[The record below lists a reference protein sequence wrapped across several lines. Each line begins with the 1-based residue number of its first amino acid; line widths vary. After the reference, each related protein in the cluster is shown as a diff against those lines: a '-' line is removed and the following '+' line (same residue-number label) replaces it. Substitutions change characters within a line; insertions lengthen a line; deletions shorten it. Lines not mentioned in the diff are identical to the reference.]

1 MTKKQTVGTFHWRC
15 KVCGEEGFADEI
27 PSHCDIRAR
36 ELASIS
42 KEAKKWF
49 EDFLDGLEWKFVSPA
64 DLSFRSKYFL
74 IDNPERL
81 TSACQAGKEMERIL
95 NTVNARIP
103 DYFERYEP
111 KSDHL
116 RVSSLKKPKEIKGEL
131 REVNKWRRKKIQ
143 VSKKRKKIP
152 LNIELGHVFDEYFAN
167 VTEEISAESSW
178 APGSKVEFESVELG
192 LKVVGTT
199 DLTFDGIP
207 VEMKTRTNL
216 NPNSNTWRN
225 AWKIN
230 YLPQMAMY
238 SHASG
243 LDWMYLM
250 IVSRENGEFSII
262 PTYCKPRMD
271 IIRNQW
277 SQVMEDPGL
286 VSEIEKYQ
294 KS

>member
-1 MTKKQTVGTFHWRC
+1 MNKKQTGGAFRWRC

-36 ELASIS
+36 EMASIS
-42 KEAKKWF
+42 KESKKWF

-81 TSACQAGKEMERIL
+81 TSARQAGKEMERIL
-95 NTVNARIP
+95 NTVNAPIP

-116 RVSSLKKPKEIKGEL
+116 RVSSLKKPKEIKGKL
-131 REVNKWRRKKIQ
+131 REANKWRRKKIE
-143 VSKKRKKIP
+143 VSKKRGKIP

-207 VEMKTRTNL
+207 VEMKTRKNL
-216 NPNSNTWRN
+216 NPNSNSWRN
-225 AWKIN
+225 AWKTN

-250 IVSRENGEFSII
+250 IVSRENGEFSMI

-271 IIRNQW
+271 LIRNQW
-277 SQVMEDPGL
+277 SKVMKDPEL
-286 VSEIEKYQ
+286 VSEIDRYQ

>member
-1 MTKKQTVGTFHWRC
+1 MNKKQTGGAFQWRC
-15 KVCGEEGFADEI
+15 KVCGEEGFADGI

-36 ELASIS
+36 ELATIS
-42 KEAKKWF
+42 KRSKKWF

-64 DLSFRSKYFL
+64 DLSFRSEYFL
-74 IDNPERL
+74 IDNAEHL
-81 TSACQAGKEMERIL
+81 SSACQAGKEMERIL
-95 NTVNARIP
+95 NTVNAPIP

-111 KSDHL
+111 RSDHL
-116 RVSSLKKPKEIKGEL
+116 RVSSLKKPKEIKGKL
-131 REVNKWRRKKIQ
+131 REANKWRRKKFE

-167 VTEEISAESSW
+167 VTKEIPAENSW
-178 APGSKVEFESVELG
+178 EPGSKVEFESVELG
-192 LKVVGTT
+192 LKVVGST
-199 DLTFDGIP
+199 DLTFGGIP

-216 NPNSNTWRN
+216 NPNSSTWKTALRT
-225 AWKIN
+225 N

-238 SHASG
+238 SYASG

-271 IIRNQW
+271 LIRNQW
-277 SQVMEDPGL
+277 SQVMKDPEL
-286 VSEIEKYQ
+286 VSEIDKYQ